1 MPSSEAKILDVGPA
15 RLRHAQ
21 AVQPEEHAKRGVEVI
36 DRIVKGEDRAANEAL
51 LRDLCETLKWG
62 SLCALGGF
70 TPFPVL
76 SALNHFP
83 EDFGLAREPAE
94 V

>member
-1 MPSSEAKILDVGPA
+1 MVHDD
-15 RLRHAQ
+15 R
-21 AVQPEEHAKRGVEVI
+21 KRQRRIAFRVEVI
-36 DRIVKGEDRAANEAL
+36 DRIVKGDNRAANEAL

-83 EDFGLAREPAE
+83 EDFGASPKRLEAAE
-94 V
+94 